1 MLLRFLSALLMLLAG
16 GNVALADHATDWQY
30 TLIAPATPVMASLE
44 AHHLDLLYII
54 TGIVIFVFLLL
65 AYIAVRFN
73 RRANPV
79 PSKRTHNLPLEIVWT
94 LAPMLILIVI
104 SVSAFKNLYY
114 SELPDKD
121 PEMTLK
127 VVGHQWYWSYVYP
140 ESDNL
145 QFDSYI
151 IPDKDIKP
159 GQLRL
164 LEVDNPV
171 VLPVDT
177 TIRILVT
184 STDVIHSWAM
194 PAFGIKKDAVP
205 GRVNET
211 WVRITKPGEYYG
223 QCSELCGQGHGFM
236 PIKVLAV
243 SKEDYATWVTSA
255 KQKFG
260 NS

>member
-1 MLLRFLSALLMLLAG
+1 M
-16 GNVALADHATDWQY
+16 
-30 TLIAPATPVMASLE
+30 
-44 AHHLDLLYII
+44 
-54 TGIVIFVFLLL
+54 
-65 AYIAVRFN
+65 
-73 RRANPV
+73 
-79 PSKRTHNLPLEIVWT
+79 
-94 LAPMLILIVI
+94 
-104 SVSAFKNLYY
+104 
-114 SELPDKD
+114 
-121 PEMTLK
+121 
-127 VVGHQWYWSYVYP
+127 
-140 ESDNL
+140 